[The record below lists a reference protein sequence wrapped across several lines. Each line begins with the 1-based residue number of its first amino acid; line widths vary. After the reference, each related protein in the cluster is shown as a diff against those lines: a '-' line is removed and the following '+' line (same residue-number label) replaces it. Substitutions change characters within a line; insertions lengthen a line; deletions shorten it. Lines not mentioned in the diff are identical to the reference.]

1 MAKKIKSMMLVG
13 GVLINIL
20 GTAPVGAY
28 SGESVYPENKKTHF
42 VVTMIDVRNSRFS
55 AFFYRSTSVLKG
67 MRLFGG
73 EISDTEIEKIT
84 ERTTRAK
91 NEYFKYDF
99 YMDTWEDIA
108 SKEEKT
114 FDTDANLALNT
125 PNTLA
130 FTFLY
135 WTSATNKN
143 LNIWRGRL
151 NYDRCVTSE
160 AYLAN
165 DEAICRAEIWDD
177 GLLHY
182 QPYVGWNR
190 LETVDDA
197 ESDFVQVYK
206 SNNWVSE
213 RIREEE
219 PEPVDLSGDVG
230 GLENGD
236 SDGGGG
242 DSDGGSGSGDSEDDG
257 DGAISKEDENI
268 KVVEIIKEVPVEIEV
283 IREVPIEK
291 EVIKE
296 VPVEKIIEKRVE
308 IPVEKVVEVPVE
320 RIIEVPVEKRVELP
334 VEKKV
339 TEIKEVI
346 REVPVFANLLADVQ
360 MDSGG
365 EEVEGDS
372 EETVEDSNN
381 QIMEDSDVQE
391 IDTVEYAGVIKE
403 PEVKEIDDIEVPNLG
418 REDNSKWAILSAGLV
433 SALALLVLVV
443 AFSRRKQK
451 TE

>member
-13 GVLINIL
+13 GVLANIL
-20 GTAPVGAY
+20 GGVPVGAY
-28 SGESVYPENKKTHF
+28 SGESIYPENKKTHF
-42 VVTMIDVRNSRFS
+42 VVTMVDVRNSRFS
-55 AFFYRSTSVLKG
+55 AFFYRSTSVFKG
-67 MRLFGG
+67 VRLFGG
-73 EISDTEIEKIT
+73 EISDAEIEEIT
-84 ERTTRAK
+84 EETTEAK

-99 YMDTWEDIA
+99 YMDSWEDIT
-108 SKEEKT
+108 SREEKT
-114 FDTDANLALNT
+114 FNTDANLALNT

-151 NYDRCVTSE
+151 NYNRCVTSE

-177 GLLHY
+177 GELHY
-182 QPYVGWNR
+182 QPYVNWDR
-190 LETVDDA
+190 LETEDDT
-197 ESDFVQVYK
+197 ESDFIQVYK
-206 SNNWVSE
+206 NNNWTSE
-213 RIREEE
+213 RIREL
-219 PEPVDLSGDVG
+219 EPVDEGSVG
-230 GLENGD
+230 GLE
-236 SDGGGG
+236 GG
-242 DSDGGSGSGDSEDDG
+242 DLGSGDSGGGSESGNSEANG
-257 DGAISKEDENI
+257 DGNGDEDI
-268 KVVEIIKEVPVEIEV
+268 KIVEIIKEVPVEIEV
-283 IREVPIEK
+283 IREVPVEK

-308 IPVEKVVEVPVE
+308 VPVEKVVEVPVE
-320 RIIEVPVEKRVELP
+320 KIIEVP

-365 EEVEGDS
+365 EEVE
-372 EETVEDSNN
+372 
-381 QIMEDSDVQE
+381 EDSDVQE
-391 IDTVEYAGVIKE
+391 IDTAEYAGVIKE

-433 SALALLVLVV
+433 SALALLVLAV
-443 AFSRRKQK
+443 AFRRKKQK